1 MGWRT
6 QYLSEKFTA
15 FSLVAENSR
24 SGGSSVRDAGS
35 FQVFGFGLAK
45 FDPDCPNMV
54 TQTSTV
60 PKTEAEVLWMA
71 PPAGAGCVTFK

>member
-15 FSLVAENSR
+15 FNLVAENSHT
-24 SGGSSVRDAGS
+24 GGSSVREAGS
-35 FQVFGFGLAK
+35 FRVLSYGLAK
-45 FDPDCPNMV
+45 SDTSCPNMV
-54 TQTSTV
+54 THTSTV